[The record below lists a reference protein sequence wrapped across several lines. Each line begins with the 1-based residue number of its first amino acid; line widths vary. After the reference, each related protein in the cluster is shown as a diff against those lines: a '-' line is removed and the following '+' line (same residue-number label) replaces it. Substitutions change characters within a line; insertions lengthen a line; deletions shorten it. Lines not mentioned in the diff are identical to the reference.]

1 MAAKRSGVDGA
12 EVGRNGGGEGER
24 GGDEEWRRGEERL
37 DRDTRLSRA
46 SRDKVG
52 GPRLRRS

>member
-12 EVGRNGGGEGER
+12 EVGRNDGGEGER

-46 SRDKVG
+46 FVPKTA
-52 GPRLRRS
+52 GPLLRSS